1 MQNKDKKFN
10 FAPKIGWRALAESE
24 PATSFSNWRCVF
36 EKIRTDFING
46 LGGRKGKDRT
56 PLPPA
61 SPKSGSGKANCQK
74 TGKNVGSNFIL
85 ARSGLFIILFSLLN
99 FNLFVIIILKVEL
112 VNTTITY
119 YQIIEN
125 MARENNIGENIKK
138 YRTKQG
144 LSQEDFAQK
153 SGVKY
158 TTLTKIESGVIKK
171 PSVLV
176 MAKIAKALGV
186 NIEELIK

>member
-1 MQNKDKKFN
+1 MLMEIFL
-10 FAPKIGWRALAESE
+10 FLLLVYI
-24 PATSFSNWRCVF
+24 

-46 LGGRKGKDRT
+46 RSWRNSLRPTFRPPRQKAEAERQTAKEPEKMSART
-56 PLPPA
+56 LFWPEA
-61 SPKSGSGKANCQK
+61 
-74 TGKNVGSNFIL
+74 
-85 ARSGLFIILFSLLN
+85 GLSLFSLLD
-99 FNLFVIIILKVEL
+99 FNLFVIIILKVEI

-144 LSQEDFAQK
+144 LSQEDFAKK

-171 PSVLV
+171 TISFSNG
-176 MAKIAKALGV
+176 KNRQGV
-186 NIEELIK
+186 RC